1 MDASE
6 ILRLVM
12 NEGFDEAVVTTS
24 SYNSKYLKIA
34 NYKLDSIVEKKNERG
49 SIFVTK
55 DKRIAFTSIEKLD
68 IESVRQ
74 SINNAKKAI
83 SAATPKEDYYGIAE
97 GPFKYKNTVI
107 FDRRIDEMDIDSAAE
122 LANDVISKV
131 TVENLAGTL
140 HLSSYK
146 CSIATSKGVEASS
159 NGTEAR
165 LSLRIFDKGL
175 SIQDTVS
182 SRKLSE
188 IKVERILSNAELLK
202 YVNTTHRIDG
212 GLYDL
217 LYLRSPAG
225 LLLSNVN
232 SMACIGNVETGS
244 FLTGKLGKR
253 VANSG
258 LSMYDDGS
266 IETGINS
273 LPFDAEGYPTQR
285 TQIIKAGVLI
295 RYLHNY
301 STAKKY
307 NTRSTGNAG
316 LVYPSPN
323 TLVVEHKKKQSLD
336 KLIASIDKG
345 ILITNT
351 WYTRFSNYLTGD
363 FSTMPRDL
371 AIYIKKGSPEFAV
384 KQISLSS
391 GVGIRISDNMIRMMM
406 NITRAGNDIVQAT
419 SWDTLGTYYFVPS
432 IIVEDVNVSTA

>member
-6 ILRLVM
+6 ILKLVM
-12 NEGFDEAVVTTS
+12 NEGFDEAVVTTA

-34 NYKLDSIVEKKNERG
+34 NYKLDSIVEKKKERG
-49 SIFVTK
+49 SLFVTE
-55 DKRIAFTSIEKLD
+55 DKKIAFTSIEKLD

-83 SAATPKEDYYGIAE
+83 SVATPKEDYYGIAE

-107 FDRRIDEMDIDSAAE
+107 FDKKIDEMSTEGAAE
-122 LANDVISKV
+122 LVNDIISEV
-131 TVENLAGTL
+131 NADNLAGTL
-140 HLSSYK
+140 HFSSSNY
-146 CSIATSKGVEASS
+146 SIATSKGVEASS
-159 NGTEAR
+159 KGTEAR

-182 SRKLSE
+182 SRKLSD
-188 IKVERILSNAELLK
+188 IKVEKILSNAELLK
-202 YVNTTHRIDG
+202 YVNTTHKIDN

-232 SMACIGNVETGS
+232 SMACIGNVEAGG
-244 FLTGKLGKR
+244 FLTGKLGKH

-258 LSMYDDGS
+258 LSIYDDGS

-273 LPFDAEGYPTQR
+273 SPFDAEGYPTQR
-285 TQIIKAGVLI
+285 TQIIKAGLLI
-295 RYLHNY
+295 SYLHNY

-323 TLVVEHKKKQSLD
+323 ALVVEHKKKQSLD
-336 KLIASIDKG
+336 KLIASMDKG

-384 KQISLSS
+384 KQINVSS
-391 GVGIRISDNMIRMMM
+391 GVGIRISDNMVRMML
-406 NITRAGNDIVQAT
+406 NITKVGNDIAQAT

-432 IIVEDVNVSTA
+432 IFVEGVNVSTA

>member
-1 MDASE
+1 MDASK
-6 ILRLVM
+6 ILKLVM
-12 NEGFDEAVVTTS
+12 NEGFDEAVVTTA

-34 NYKLDSIVEKKNERG
+34 NYKLDSIVEKKKERG
-49 SIFVTK
+49 SLFVTK
-55 DKRIAFTSIEKLD
+55 DKKIAFTSIEKLD

-83 SAATPKEDYYGIAE
+83 SVATPKEDYYGIAE

-107 FDRRIDEMDIDSAAE
+107 FDKKIDEMNTEGAAE
-122 LANDVISKV
+122 LVNDIISEV
-131 TVENLAGTL
+131 NADNLAGTL
-140 HLSSYK
+140 HFSSSNY
-146 CSIATSKGVEASS
+146 SIATSKGVEASS
-159 NGTEAR
+159 KGTEAR

-182 SRKLSE
+182 SRKLSD
-188 IKVERILSNAELLK
+188 IKVEKILSNAELLK
-202 YVNTTHRIDG
+202 YVNATHKIDN

-232 SMACIGNVETGS
+232 SMACIGNVEAGG
-244 FLTGKLGKR
+244 FLTGKLGKH

-258 LSMYDDGS
+258 LSIYDDGS

-273 LPFDAEGYPTQR
+273 SPFDAEGYPTQR
-285 TQIIKAGVLI
+285 TQIIKAGLLI
-295 RYLHNY
+295 SYLHNY

-384 KQISLSS
+384 KQINVSS
-391 GVGIRISDNMIRMMM
+391 GVGIRISDNMIRMML
-406 NITRAGNDIVQAT
+406 NITKVGNDIAQAT

-432 IIVEDVNVSTA
+432 IFVEGVNVSKA

>member
-6 ILRLVM
+6 ILKLVM
-12 NEGFDEAVVTTS
+12 NEGFDEAVVTTA

-34 NYKLDSIVEKKNERG
+34 NYKLDSIVEKKKERG
-49 SIFVTK
+49 SLFVTE

-74 SINNAKKAI
+74 SISNVKKAI
-83 SAATPKEDYYGIAE
+83 SVATPKEDYYGIAE

-107 FDRRIDEMDIDSAAE
+107 FDKKIDEMNTEGAAE
-122 LANDVISKV
+122 LANDIISEV
-131 TVENLAGTL
+131 NADNLAGTL
-140 HLSSYK
+140 HFSSSNY
-146 CSIATSKGVEASS
+146 SIATSKGVEASS
-159 NGTEAR
+159 KGTEVR

-188 IKVERILSNAELLK
+188 IKVEKILSNAELLK
-202 YVNTTHRIDG
+202 YVNTTHKIDN

-232 SMACIGNVETGS
+232 KMACIGNVEAGG
-244 FLTGKLGKR
+244 FLTGKLGKH

-258 LSMYDDGS
+258 LSIYDDGS

-273 LPFDAEGYPTQR
+273 SPFDAEGYPTQR
-285 TQIIKAGVLI
+285 TQIIKAGLLI
-295 RYLHNY
+295 SYLHNY

-384 KQISLSS
+384 KQINVSS
-391 GVGIRISDNMIRMMM
+391 GVGIRISDNMIRMML
-406 NITRAGNDIVQAT
+406 NITRVGNDIAQAT

-432 IIVEDVNVSTA
+432 MIVEGVNVSTA

>member
-6 ILRLVM
+6 ILKLVM
-12 NEGFDEAVVTTS
+12 NEGFDEAVVTTA

-34 NYKLDSIVEKKNERG
+34 NYKLDSIVEKKKEKG
-49 SIFVTK
+49 SLFVTK
-55 DKRIAFTSIEKLD
+55 DKKIAFTSIEKLD

-74 SINNAKKAI
+74 SISNAKKAI
-83 SAATPKEDYYGIAE
+83 SVATPKEDYYGIAE

-107 FDRRIDEMDIDSAAE
+107 FDRKIDEMSTEGAAE
-122 LANDVISKV
+122 LVNDIISEV
-131 TVENLAGTL
+131 NADNLAGTL
-140 HLSSYK
+140 HFSSSNY
-146 CSIATSKGVEASS
+146 SIATSKGVEASS
-159 NGTEAR
+159 KGTEAR

-182 SRKLSE
+182 SRKLSD
-188 IKVERILSNAELLK
+188 IKVEKILSNAELLK
-202 YVNTTHRIDG
+202 YVNATHKIDN

-232 SMACIGNVETGS
+232 KMACIGNVEAGG
-244 FLTGKLGKR
+244 FLTGKLGKH

-258 LSMYDDGS
+258 LSIYDDGS

-273 LPFDAEGYPTQR
+273 SPFDAEGYPTQR
-285 TQIIKAGVLI
+285 TKIIKAGLLI
-295 RYLHNY
+295 SYLHNY

-351 WYTRFSNYLTGD
+351 WYTRFSNHLTGD

-384 KQISLSS
+384 KQINVSS
-391 GVGIRISDNMIRMMM
+391 GVGIRISDNMIRMML
-406 NITRAGNDIVQAT
+406 NITKVGNDIAQAT

-432 IIVEDVNVSTA
+432 IFVEGVNVSTA

>member
-6 ILRLVM
+6 ILKLVM
-12 NEGFDEAVVTTS
+12 NEGFDEAVVTTA

-34 NYKLDSIVEKKNERG
+34 NYKLDSIVEKKKERG
-49 SIFVTK
+49 SLFVTK
-55 DKRIAFTSIEKLD
+55 DKKIAFTSIEKLD

-83 SAATPKEDYYGIAE
+83 SVATPKEDYYGIAE

-107 FDRRIDEMDIDSAAE
+107 FDKKIDEMSTEGAAE
-122 LANDVISKV
+122 LVNDIISEV
-131 TVENLAGTL
+131 NADNLAGTL
-140 HLSSYK
+140 HFSSSNY
-146 CSIATSKGVEASS
+146 SIATSKGVEASS
-159 NGTEAR
+159 KGTEAR

-188 IKVERILSNAELLK
+188 IKVEKILSNAELLK
-202 YVNTTHRIDG
+202 YVNTTHKIDN

-232 SMACIGNVETGS
+232 SMACIGNVEAGG
-244 FLTGKLGKR
+244 FLTGKLGKH

-258 LSMYDDGS
+258 LSIYDDGS

-273 LPFDAEGYPTQR
+273 SLFDAEGYPTQR
-285 TQIIKAGVLI
+285 TQIIKAGLLI
-295 RYLHNY
+295 SYLHNY

-323 TLVVEHKKKQSLD
+323 ALVVEHKKKQSLD
-336 KLIASIDKG
+336 KLIASMDKG

-351 WYTRFSNYLTGD
+351 WYTRFSNHLTGD

-384 KQISLSS
+384 KQINVSS
-391 GVGIRISDNMIRMMM
+391 GVGIRISDNMVRMML
-406 NITRAGNDIVQAT
+406 NITKVGNDIAQAT

-432 IIVEDVNVSTA
+432 IFVEGVNVSTA